1 MGPRLLPVFRQLGMN
16 YGIGSLITSGES
28 SRVQRSPAFLR
39 ISLGLLFFYFGF
51 LKFYPDL
58 SPAELIAGQTLMR
71 LLLNWSEVRATLAV
85 LAILE
90 CGIGAALVLNLMPR
104 TTFVLFLIHMAG
116 TFLPLFL
123 LPEFTFKIAPFAPTL
138 EGQYILK
145 NLVFVAAAWTVLRPE
160 KFSDAGGATP
170 VGESPID
177 ENAKSDRGSS

>member
-145 NLVFVAAAWTVLRPE
+145 NLVFVAAAWTVLRQE